1 MNADSVT
8 TSRGDGGMPRT
19 RHLLLVVAMTFAWC
33 ALWGEVSVANILS
46 GLAVSGGLVLYGVK
60 NRTGMD
66 GVTSGRVGF
75 GALVRLGGFV
85 AWDLLKSTVEVAKEV
100 ITPDDDSINEAI
112 IAVELPPEA
121 EHHLLLLVVAITVTP
136 GTAVVDTDL
145 ENRKLYLHILH
156 YDGRAEIEQHVKE
169 LARLAFAAFPAGPG
183 SPSTDSSNDRTASS
197 TDPEGGS

>member
-1 MNADSVT
+1 MSAA
-8 TSRGDGGMPRT
+8 TSGSDRSGGAMPRS
-19 RHLLLVVAMTFAWC
+19 RHLLLIIALTFAWC
-33 ALWGEVSVANILS
+33 ALWGEVTAANAVS
-46 GLAVSGGLVLYGVK
+46 GLAVSCGLVFYGVR

-66 GVTSGRVGF
+66 GMTSGRVGLV
-75 GALVRLGGFV
+75 ALFRLALFV
-85 AWDLLKSTVEVAKEV
+85 AWDLTKSTVEVAKEV
-100 ITPDDDSINEAI
+100 ITPSDRSINEAI

-156 YDGRAEIEQHVKE
+156 YDGRDEIEAHVKE

-183 SPSTDSSNDRTASS
+183 SAVRGADTTTATDQ
-197 TDPEGGS
+197 EGRS

>member
-1 MNADSVT
+1 MSAT
-8 TSRGDGGMPRT
+8 TSSPDPSGTAMPRS
-19 RHLLLVVAMTFAWC
+19 RHLLLIIALTSAWC
-33 ALWGEVSVANILS
+33 ALWGEITAANVLS
-46 GLAVSGGLVLYGVK
+46 GLAVSGGLVFYGVR

-75 GALVRLGGFV
+75 GALARLGLLV
-85 AWDLLKSTVEVAKEV
+85 SWDLIKSTVEVAKEV
-100 ITPDDDSINEAI
+100 ITPSDRSINEAI

-156 YDGRAEIEQHVKE
+156 YDGRAEIEAHVKE
-169 LARLAFAAFPAGPG
+169 LARLAFAAFPAEPG
-183 SPSTDSSNDRTASS
+183 SAVPDGDTATDQ
-197 TDPEGGS
+197 EGRS